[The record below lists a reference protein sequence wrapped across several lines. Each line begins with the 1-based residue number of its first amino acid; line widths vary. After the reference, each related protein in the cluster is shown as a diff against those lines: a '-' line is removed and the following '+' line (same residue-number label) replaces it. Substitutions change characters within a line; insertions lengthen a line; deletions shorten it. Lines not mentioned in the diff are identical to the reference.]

1 MGRSRDVGQ
10 YLLGEN
16 ISIGGQDLAGEG
28 RGGGGEVINNKMLCC
43 HTDWVAGRAIFLM
56 TPASHPK
63 WQ

>member
-43 HTDWVAGRAIFLM
+43 HTDWVAGGQF
-56 TPASHPK
+56 S
-63 WQ
+63 